1 MSKTKCIFR
10 YLGSNYATHLQI
22 SDQII
27 DKKSIYPSTLRIAVV
42 WVVGLVLSL
51 MHYQMGRLSRTPSSN
66 SAGGCRT
73 CKRRYTHC
81 RTVGAHKHTPWLWW
95 RRNTYSTTTLAYM
108 GSSLLLGW
116 CCVRLALYIYACMH
130 NMRQRAESWLG
141 SIIIAGALPTWLAL
155 YTHMRH
161 TNIHVFASAHPNTN
175 THTQPTSS
183 SAQGK
188 KPLGDDTSPAT
199 NQPRY
204 MYNNIAP
211 VCVYHHRHVAQ

>member
-1 MSKTKCIFR
+1 LIKKTI
-10 YLGSNYATHLQI
+10 
-22 SDQII
+22 
-27 DKKSIYPSTLRIAVV
+27 RIRIKNSCRMD
-42 WVVGLVLSL
+42 LVLSL
-51 MHYQMGRLSRTPSSN
+51 ICIIKWEAFQNTKLQLCWRVPHMQTQIYTLQNSGSTQTHTLAMMTPKHIQHYNPCLHGKLSAAGLMLCAPSSI
-66 SAGGCRT
+66 
-73 CKRRYTHC
+73 
-81 RTVGAHKHTPWLWW
+81 
-95 RRNTYSTTTLAYM
+95 YM
-108 GSSLLLGW
+108 RV
-116 CCVRLALYIYACMH
+116 CIICD
-130 NMRQRAESWLG
+130 NEQSWLG

-175 THTQPTSS
+175 THTHTQPTSS

-211 VCVYHHRHVAQ
+211 VYVYHHRHVAQ